1 MEEMH
6 FHQVDVPPLQLM
18 LTAARHFGLTPD
30 EAWQAASDAL
40 DASGGDAYAAEYLDE
55 LSGVL
60 ARRIIAK
67 ERRTIAD
74 RRGIRRADERSLSDE
89 RGRG

>member
-6 FHQVDVPPLQLM
+6 FHQVDAPPLQLM
-18 LTAARHFGLTPD
+18 LAVSEDFGLTPG

-40 DASGGDAYAAEYLDE
+40 DASGGDAYAPEYLDE

-67 ERRTIAD
+67 ERDAIAE
-74 RRGIRRADERSLSDE
+74 RRGIRRAA
-89 RGRG
+89 

>member
-6 FHQVDVPPLQLM
+6 FEQVDAPPLQLM
-18 LTAARHFGLTPD
+18 LTAAKLFGLTAG

-40 DASGGDAYAAEYLDE
+40 DASGGDAYAPEYLDE

-60 ARRIIAK
+60 ARRIVAK
-67 ERRTIAD
+67 ERRTIAE
-74 RRGIRRADERSLSDE
+74 RCGIRRAA
-89 RGRG
+89 

>member
-6 FHQVDVPPLQLM
+6 FHEVDAPPLQLI
-18 LTAARHFGLTPD
+18 LPAATHFGLTPD

-40 DASGGDAYAAEYLDE
+40 DARGGDAYAPEYLDE

-67 ERRTIAD
+67 ERRAMAE
-74 RRGIRRADERSLSDE
+74 RRGIRRAA
-89 RGRG
+89 